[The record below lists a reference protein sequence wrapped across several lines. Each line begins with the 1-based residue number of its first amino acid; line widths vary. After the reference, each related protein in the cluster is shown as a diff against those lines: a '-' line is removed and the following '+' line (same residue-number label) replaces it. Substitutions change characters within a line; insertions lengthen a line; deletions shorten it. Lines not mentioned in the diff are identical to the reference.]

1 MATLYSII
9 QQHMNVNKILFPTEK
24 GYDAYDLW
32 RDVYSQ
38 NYDNPNFDRIIIHL
52 YYQYIT
58 HLHYYDDISNKI
70 LYRKNKFKNI
80 KNMLDNI
87 FISESMKETIL
98 SIFSKTQRT
107 YYAFS
112 KLAYIYRF
120 KKAKTMIKNDLYL
133 NEIDENKTNVYTLF
147 QYNAKY
153 LFVINDLINLI
164 NNNLSN
170 SPSFFMDPL
179 TSKNPYNNIPFSDT
193 DLYNIYF
200 FIKNKN
206 GIIPELFH
214 NFFMCNFDVDQFTYD
229 NECLIRNIAIHKY
242 VFITHFDLLHS
253 KVKLMLNTYLDKL
266 YIHEDFPKETLVN
279 IMRPY
284 LHLHYLDKY
293 AIYGTIQKNESKQ
306 LLLAKLK
313 QFYRYNPHFGKKK
326 ITFVQRQKFTFGNIV
341 KSKDRYP
348 RVITFNDKHINFYTK
363 CTTQEIKSNALF
375 YSHFSY
381 NGVRYSFQYYE
392 DDDGYNDEQT
402 SSDTQTSDGEEGDGE
417 EGGGGGGEI
426 EEGEIEEGE
435 IEEGEIEE
443 GEIEEGEIEEGELER
458 QELEREEQELE
469 LERVEQELAA
479 SGDTDEDEEVDDDYD
494 F

>member
-70 LYRKNKFKNI
+70 LYRKNKFKNL

-98 SIFSKTQRT
+98 GIFSKTQRT
-107 YYAFS
+107 YHTFS

-214 NFFMCNFDVDQFTYD
+214 NFFMCNFDVDQFTYN

-293 AIYGTIQKNESKQ
+293 AIYGTIQKNESKE
-306 LLLAKLK
+306 LLIAKLK

-326 ITFVQRQKFTFGNIV
+326 ITFVQKQNFTFGNIV

-363 CTTQEIKSNALF
+363 CTTQDIKLNALF
-375 YSHFSY
+375 YAHFSY
-381 NGVRYSFQYYE
+381 NGVRYTFQYYE
-392 DDDGYNDEQT
+392 DDDGYNSEQT
-402 SSDTQTSDGEEGDGE
+402 NSDTQASGEGEGEGQGQGQGQGVELGEEGE
-417 EGGGGGGEI
+417 L
-426 EEGEIEEGE
+426 EEGEGEVEEGE
-435 IEEGEIEE
+435 EP
-443 GEIEEGEIEEGELER
+443 ELER
-458 QELEREEQELE
+458 QELVEREEQELE
-469 LERVEQELAA
+469 LERVEQELNAN
-479 SGDTDEDEEVDDDYD
+479 GDTDDYEDEEVDDDYD

>member
-1 MATLYSII
+1 MATLYTII
-9 QQHMNVNKILFPTEK
+9 QQHMSVNKILFPSEK
-24 GYDAYDLW
+24 GYDVYDLW

-38 NYDNPNFDRIIIHL
+38 NYENPNYHRIIIHL
-52 YYQYIT
+52 LYQYIT
-58 HLHYYDDISNKI
+58 YLHYYDDISNKI
-70 LYRKNKFKNI
+70 LYRKNKFKKL

-98 SIFSKTQRT
+98 VVFSKTQRT

-133 NEIDENKTNVYTLF
+133 NEIDENKKNVYTLF

-179 TSKNPYNNIPFSDT
+179 ISKNPYNNIPFSDT

-206 GIIPELFH
+206 GMIPELFH
-214 NFFMCNFDVDQFTYD
+214 NFFKCNFDFDQFIYN

-242 VFITHFDLLHS
+242 VFLTHFDILYP

-293 AIYGTIQKNESKQ
+293 AIYGTIQKNESKE
-306 LLLAKLK
+306 LLIAKLK

-326 ITFVQRQKFTFGNIV
+326 ITFVQKQNFTFGNIV

-363 CTTQEIKSNALF
+363 CTTQDIKLNALF
-375 YSHFSY
+375 YAHFSY
-381 NGVRYSFQYYE
+381 NGVRYTFQYYE
-392 DDDGYNDEQT
+392 DDDGYNSEQT
-402 SSDTQTSDGEEGDGE
+402 NSDTQASGEGEGEGQGQGQGQGVELGEEGE
-417 EGGGGGGEI
+417 L
-426 EEGEIEEGE
+426 EEGEGEVEEGE
-435 IEEGEIEE
+435 EP
-443 GEIEEGEIEEGELER
+443 ELER
-458 QELEREEQELE
+458 QELVEREEQELE
-469 LERVEQELAA
+469 LERVEQELNAN
-479 SGDTDEDEEVDDDYD
+479 GDTDDYEDEEVDDDYD